1 MLRVDP
7 GLAYSISP
15 ADAAAPKVTTD
26 AEAGSSAPGST
37 VVRLVLAACLML
49 FLELAL
55 IRWLGANVIHLSYFS
70 NFVLLGSFLGI
81 GAGFLISRK
90 SWSVWPISMPLLS
103 ILIVGVLWFPV
114 TIERTGS
121 DVIYFTSLEASGPP
135 AWLAL
140 PVIFAMV
147 AVIVAGPAEVV
158 GRCFG
163 KLPPLTAYRY
173 DLIGSLLGIAAFTAL
188 SFLHA
193 PSVAWGFI
201 AFILYLVLAA
211 PSRRLVT
218 CAWALMLLAKL
229 LQETLAPGVSWSPYY
244 KVATRQVGPEGTNLL
259 LIGVNG
265 VPHQVMAPAKFRL
278 EQGESI
284 YGTPYLR
291 LPGNPLDDVLII
303 GAGSGSD
310 VAIALGKQARHVD
323 AVDIDPR
330 ILQIGMEQNPDRP
343 YADKRVTIHNNDG
356 RAFLESTDR
365 KYDLVLFA
373 LPDSLTLVSGASQ
386 IRLESFLFTQ
396 EALASVREHLKP
408 HGAFA
413 MYNYYRERWLIDRLA
428 GTAAAAFG
436 HAPCVD
442 TFSDAQAVITIG
454 MTAADQRCEATWA
467 PDSSQAVV
475 SPATDNAPFLY
486 FRGGSFPALYAIT
499 LLAVLL
505 TSLVAVRAL
514 GGPLRE
520 MRPYADLF
528 FMGAAFL
535 LLETKNVA
543 TFALLFGTT
552 WFVNALVFA
561 GVLLVVLA
569 AVETTRKFRTPSLPV
584 VYAGVAASLALA
596 WVIRPE
602 WLLPLPFA
610 PRLLTATLLAFLPIY
625 LANVAFSKRFQ
636 TSSDSQSA
644 FAINL
649 LGAIVGGCLEYAALV
664 TGYNNLLI
672 VTGLL
677 YLAAFLMMPR
687 AAARPA

>member
-1 MLRVDP
+1 MFRVNQ
-7 GLAYSISP
+7 GLADTI
-15 ADAAAPKVTTD
+15 APVGGVLPHVLAD
-26 AEAGSSAPGST
+26 AEASARRQT
-37 VVRLVLAACLML
+37 VVRLLLAAGLML

-90 SWSVWPISMPLLS
+90 SWSIWPISMPLLS
-103 ILIVGVLWFPV
+103 ILVVAVLAFPV

-121 DVIYFTSLEASGPP
+121 DVIYFTSLEANGPP

-140 PVIFAMV
+140 PIIFATV
-147 AVIVAGPAEVV
+147 AVILAGPAELV

-173 DLIGSLLGIAAFTAL
+173 DLIGSLLGICAFTAL
-188 SFLHA
+188 SFLQA
-193 PSVAWGFI
+193 PSAAWGFI
-201 AFILYLVLAA
+201 VFILYFVLTS
-211 PSRRLVT
+211 PPRRLVT
-218 CAWALMLLAKL
+218 CAWAAMLVGKL
-229 LQETLAPGVSWSPYY
+229 LQESLTPGLSWSPYY
-244 KVATRQVGPEGTNLL
+244 KVATGEVDVGGENLL

-265 VPHQVMAPAKFRL
+265 VPHQLLAPAKWKL
-278 EQGESI
+278 EKGEGT
-284 YGTPYLR
+284 YRTPYLR
-291 LPGNPLDDVLII
+291 LPDNPLEDVLII

-310 VAIALGKQARHVD
+310 VAIALSKQARHVD

-330 ILQIGMEQNPDRP
+330 LLQIGKEQNPDRP
-343 YADKRVTIHNNDG
+343 YADKRVTMHTNDG
-356 RAFLESTDR
+356 RAFLEGTGR
-365 KYDLVLFA
+365 KYDLILFA

-386 IRLESFLFTQ
+386 IRLESFLFTR
-396 EALASVREHLKP
+396 EAMTSVREHLKP

-413 MYNYYRERWLIDRLA
+413 MYNYYRESWLIDRLA
-428 GTAAAAFG
+428 GTVATAFG
-436 HAPCVD
+436 HAPCID
-442 TFSDAQAVITIG
+442 TFDGVQAVIAIG
-454 MTAADQRCEATWA
+454 MTTADQRCETTWK
-467 PDSSQAVV
+467 PDAREGVIA
-475 SPATDNAPFLY
+475 PATDNSPFLY
-486 FRGGSFPALYAIT
+486 FRGDTFPALYTVT

-505 TSLVAVRAL
+505 TSLLTVRTL

-561 GVLLVVLA
+561 GVLVVVLA
-569 AVETTRKFRTPSLPV
+569 AVETTRRFRTPPLTV
-584 VYAGVAASLALA
+584 VYAGIAASLALA
-596 WVIRPE
+596 WMIPPE
-602 WLLPLPFA
+602 WLLPLPFG
-610 PRLLTATLLAFLPIY
+610 PRLLAATLLAFLPIY
-625 LANVAFSKRFQ
+625 LANVAFSKRFK
-636 TSSDSQSA
+636 SSADSQSA

-649 LGAIVGGCLEYAALV
+649 LGAIVGGCLEYAALL

-677 YLAAFLMMPR
+677 YLAAFLLMPK
-687 AAARPA
+687 AAARTA